1 MSTMGVDESSR
12 RNVATI
18 ASTSFMPTLCASAR
32 SEARWITGPSAIG
45 SEKGTPSSIKSAPA
59 STSACS
65 RGTVTVGEGSPAVT
79 YGISAVPPELRRRAK
94 QASMRF
100 MRQYACNRRLRP
112 TRRIALR
119 TAEEME
125 PGAISDRRHVLVAAP
140 GEIHEQD
147 SVACQRRRETR
158 RVRKRVARFERRN
171 DAFEQAAVA
180 EGCQRLVVGNRDVLC
195 APAVLEP
202 RMLGPDAWII
212 EAGRDR
218 VSLFDLTVRILKKVR
233 AVPVEHAWSP
243 SDKRGSV
250 PSC

>member
-79 YGISAVPPELRRRAK
+79 YGISAVPPEVRRLAK

-100 MRQYACNRRLRP
+100 MRQKRRLRP
-112 TRRIALR
+112 ARRIALR
-119 TAEEME
+119 AAEEMK
-125 PGAISDRRHVLVAAP
+125 PGAIGDRRHVLVAAT

-147 SVACQRRRETR
+147 SVAWQRRRETS
-158 RVRKRVARFERRN
+158 RVRERVARFERRN

-180 EGCQRLVVGNRDVLC
+180 EGSQRLVVGDRDILC
-195 APAVLEP
+195 APTVLEP
-202 RMLGPDAWII
+202 RVLGPDAGIV
-212 EAGRDR
+212 EAGRD
-218 VSLFDLTVRILKKVR
+218 
-233 AVPVEHAWSP
+233 
-243 SDKRGSV
+243 
-250 PSC
+250 